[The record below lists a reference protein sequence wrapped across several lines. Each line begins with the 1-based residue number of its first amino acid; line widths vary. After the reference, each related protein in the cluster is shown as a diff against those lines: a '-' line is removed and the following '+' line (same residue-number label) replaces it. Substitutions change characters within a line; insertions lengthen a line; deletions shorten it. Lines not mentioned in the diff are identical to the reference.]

1 MVLSQSERI
10 SQLLDNSRKYVSRN
24 KVRDSSELTLI
35 HQAKASSGFVSPN
48 NISVTTPLVIE
59 ATADPHTA
67 QLIPSYDGSS
77 DCAAKV
83 FYTGVGTGMDQTAIL
98 QNKQQKAI
106 CCDDDPALNPY
117 IILPVPSCANAIPKA
132 NTNTGGSL
140 YFNGTNGTYLEID
153 ASTDFAIGSGTD
165 FTIEWFQ
172 YALDTSGVSHVF
184 SVGPLIDLLGFS
196 IEYDI
201 SIYPDYHVYLWAYN
215 ANDTIA
221 YLRSSIDR
229 SSIFNKWVHIAVD
242 RYGSRTTIFINGV
255 ALVVSDNTY
264 SVNDT
269 YNLRIGQLE
278 DTSND
283 HDAFNGYI
291 TNFRW
296 TKGISVYESTDFTV
310 PKKPLVALTNSVLLL
325 SVTNYNNAT
334 KDTAGLENTV
344 SNNDVVYN
352 GRSPFK

>member
-24 KVRDSSELTLI
+24 KVRDSSELHLI
-35 HQAKASSGFVSPN
+35 HQAKASSFTVPSIVKG
-48 NISVTTPLVIE
+48 
-59 ATADPHTA
+59 TADPHTSQIVPNYQYA
-67 QLIPSYDGSS
+67 S
-77 DCAAKV
+77 DCPAV
-83 FYTGVGTGMDQTAIL
+83 TYYTGVGTNDHTAIL
-98 QNKQQKAI
+98 QNKQKCAI
-106 CCDDDPALNPY
+106 CADDDPSTNPY
-117 IILPVPSCANAIPKA
+117 IILPVPSCANIIPNVKPDY
-132 NTNTGGSL
+132 GGSL
-140 YFNGTNGTYLEID
+140 YFNNNSRSYLEID
-153 ASTDFAIGSGTD
+153 ASTDFTVASGED

-255 ALVVSDNTY
+255 TLVADDVAYT
-264 SVNDT
+264 VNDT

-278 DTSND
+278 DTTDD

-296 TKGISVYESTDFTV
+296 TKSISVYESTDFTV

-334 KDTAGLENTV
+334 KDTAGLENAV
-344 SNNDVVYN
+344 SNNNDVVYN